1 LADHWVKKSLAHII
15 IKKTTCLLKFSTHFE
30 TPRALAQLTQRT
42 LMVQHQAGAATPRR
56 SAQQNESLS
65 LGEPPKPLRCAHAH
79 AAPRRRSNALIYEQ
93 PHVIYQRFLKKI
105 HLKTKTGCHVRLN

>member
-56 SAQQNESLS
+56 SAQSVTGRAAEAAALT
-65 LGEPPKPLRCAHAH
+65 LTLRRAVGQM
-79 AAPRRRSNALIYEQ
+79 RSSTNSRML
-93 PHVIYQRFLKKI
+93 F
-105 HLKTKTGCHVRLN
+105 TKDS